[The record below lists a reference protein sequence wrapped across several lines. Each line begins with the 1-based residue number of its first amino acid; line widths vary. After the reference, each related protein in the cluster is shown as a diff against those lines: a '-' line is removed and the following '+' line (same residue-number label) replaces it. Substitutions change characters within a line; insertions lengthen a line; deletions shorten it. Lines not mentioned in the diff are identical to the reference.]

1 MRGIIELDEN
11 FWKINVKGKIKI
23 FSDLDR
29 ALEDLRNELIKEGG
43 RWGRKR
49 RKILAQ
55 EGKQFI

>member
-29 ALEDLRNELIKEGG
+29 ALEDLRNELIKEGS